1 MAENTVKEQY
11 NSETKYAFRVYLED
25 KEVCRIYLNETLFNK
40 QGKLEVIDKDNIP
53 PELKIGTGETE
64 QLISFLKG
72 RTLPSNRMF
81 LDRHLKKHGIVTGSW
96 ITMLILNRGM
106 VYEDNYHIEVEQE
119 GILKTAPLKNNNDT
133 DDKTMI
139 DNPDA
144 IGKFSKLE
152 VLE

>member
-1 MAENTVKEQY
+1 MADNITDGKY
-11 NSETKYAFRVYLED
+11 NLETSYNFRVYLD
-25 KEVCRIYLNETLFNK
+25 SKEVCRIHLTETLFDK
-40 QGKLEVIDKDNIP
+40 QGVLEVIDRDNMP

-72 RTLPSNRMF
+72 RVLPSNRMF
-81 LDRHLKKHGIVTGSW
+81 LDKHLSKHGIVTGSW
-96 ITMLILNRGM
+96 ISMLILNRGM

-119 GILKTAPLKNNNDT
+119 GILKTAPFKDNKTT
-133 DDKTMI
+133 DEKTII
-139 DNPDA
+139 DNPDT